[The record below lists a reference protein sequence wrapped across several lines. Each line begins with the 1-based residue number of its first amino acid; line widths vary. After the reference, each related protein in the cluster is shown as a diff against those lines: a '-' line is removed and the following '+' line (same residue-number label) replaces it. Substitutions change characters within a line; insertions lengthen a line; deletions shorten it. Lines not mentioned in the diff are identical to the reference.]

1 MFSYDG
7 MEGGVRGGGDFGDG
21 IFDFGK
27 RFRKYNFNGGFNYNE
42 NGVEFFQF
50 NYFLFFNDIDF

>member
-7 MEGGVRGGGDFGDG
+7 MEGGVRGGGDFSDG

-42 NGVEFFQF
+42 NGVEFF
-50 NYFLFFNDIDF
+50 